1 MRISLTYL
9 ILFSGIVFFF
19 SCIDKK
25 YNQVPKE
32 ATEEKEIVNSI
43 TVTDSVKEFR
53 ISEIEFSCESPLL
66 YTVNKK
72 SENKYVFSQNKKEEE
87 SHSFFSINNDYF
99 NEITHDTPFA
109 LQQGNNVVLAFSC
122 LPNGVSC
129 KNKNSHLFKNY
140 IQGEDLG
147 LFNEK
152 QEHLF
157 YYLPKDTV
165 YAENVILDFYLM
177 NTSLNKNGKKVRAT
191 IDGME
196 FLIEKWT
203 AYNIEGLEEGIHT
216 IRIEL
221 IDKEG
226 NLIPGPFND
235 SGERKILVLKKIA

>member
-1 MRISLTYL
+1 MRISPTYL
-9 ILFSGIVFFF
+9 LLFSGILFFF
-19 SCIDKK
+19 SCIDEKN
-25 YNQVPKE
+25 NQATNE
-32 ATEEKEIVNSI
+32 TEEEEIVSPI

-72 SENKYVFSQNKKEEE
+72 SENEYVFSQNKKNTEF
-87 SHSFFSINNDYF
+87 HSFFSINNGSLS
-99 NEITHDTPFA
+99 EITHQMPFI

-129 KNKNSHLFKNY
+129 KNKNSYFLKNY
-140 IQGEDLG
+140 ILGEDLG

-165 YAENVILDFYLM
+165 YAENVLLDFYLL
-177 NTSLNKNGKKVRAT
+177 NTVLNKNGNKVRAT

-196 FLIEKWT
+196 FLIEKWAT
-203 AYNIEGLEEGIHT
+203 YNIEGLEEGIHT
-216 IRIEL
+216 IRLEL
-221 IDKEG
+221 IDSEK
-226 NLIPGPFND
+226 NLIPEPFND